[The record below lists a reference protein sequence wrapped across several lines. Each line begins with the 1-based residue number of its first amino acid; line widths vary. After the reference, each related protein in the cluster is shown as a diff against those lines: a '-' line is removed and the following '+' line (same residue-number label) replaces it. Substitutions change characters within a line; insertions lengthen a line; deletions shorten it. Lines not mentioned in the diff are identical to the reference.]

1 MTDCP
6 TKSDCDSNTST
17 TDTERREIVGLFPKL
32 DLTEVFT
39 EYGHLSSGAIIDLI
53 LEKQHQI
60 PCKRGTACSFAI
72 GVSAWWPR
80 WLGGRVFRI
89 MLSSIKAKVTG
100 VPSVKECMECTVC
113 WESATVEE
121 LCFCDGTTTV
131 TSSTS
136 SSSNDGQQN
145 TIVTLSNETHAFCRQ
160 CLERHALATVE
171 EMPLAKGGL
180 GLRCMVNDCENPIT
194 FQEIQTFMSPS
205 MVQRLEE
212 RCAELSV
219 VQANLSYMERCRS
232 CNCAVELGASPAVLQ
247 VFRCPECRLQFCR
260 LCDEEWQDEHKGIS
274 CEQFGKQQNRERLL
288 EKRLSEAVVRNCL
301 KCKVA
306 FVKHDGCNRVTC
318 RCGANQ
324 CYICRE
330 NDIDYDHFCRCFR
343 EKIPPKLPFKC
354 SKCGKGCLLWQRA
367 EPVEKQQME
376 RIRREM
382 EEEEKAKAKK
392 RLGTGTA
399 APTSSTSSSS
409 RIPVKNKGKVV
420 VAEKPCKT
428 NGKESQEKRRLPPEL
443 LHEVFL
449 ALPYQANRQL
459 LLLRNPTVYHRAS
472 VQRQRRRN
480 IDALVTRG
488 VLTWTVEEVSR
499 WVNFV
504 TRSDS
509 NGDRFVEEEIDGS
522 ALILLDEKTLSNNLN
537 FLPGTA
543 IELWSAL
550 VKLKLKHIDDLELK
564 RKYATDWSW
573 FHLAQN
579 VEFIR
584 RTMKKE
590 EKAKTKEQVGT
601 GTAASTSSTNSS
613 SLGTGTAAS
622 TSSTN
627 SSSLGTGT
635 AASTSSTNSSSLGTG
650 TAASTSSTNS
660 SSLGTGTAAST
671 SSTNSSS
678 LGTGTAASTSSTN
691 SSSLGTGTAA
701 STSSTN
707 SSSLGTGTAASTSS
721 TNSSSLGTGTAAS
734 TSSTSSSSLG
744 TGDSAGTSTSSTNS
758 SSFGTGTAA
767 PTSSTSSSSRIPV
780 KNKGKV
786 VVAEKPCKTNGKV
799 VKK

>member
-1 MTDCP
+1 MTDFP
-6 TKSDCDSNTST
+6 KSNCDSNTST
-17 TDTERREIVGLFPKL
+17 TDTERREIL

-60 PCKRGTACSFAI
+60 PCKRGTCLRLMLKACSFAI

-89 MLSSIKAKVTG
+89 VLSSIKAKVTG
-100 VPSVKECMECTVC
+100 VPVSALLESEGGGNHSRKQSVKECMECTVC

-136 SSSNDGQQN
+136 SSSSNDGQQN
-145 TIVTLSNETHAFCRQ
+145 NIVTLSNETHAFCRQ

-260 LCDEEWQDEHKGIS
+260 LCDEQWQDEHKGIS

-301 KCKVA
+301 KCKV
-306 FVKHDGCNRVTC
+306 TC

-343 EKIPPKLPFKC
+343 EKIPPKFPFKC
-354 SKCGKGCLLWQRA
+354 SKCGKGCLLWQKA

-376 RIRREM
+376 RVRREM

-399 APTSSTSSSS
+399 AGSSASTSSTSSSS
-409 RIPVKNKGKVV
+409 RIPVKNKVKVV
-420 VAEKPCKT
+420 AAEKPRK
-428 NGKESQEKRRLPPEL
+428 
-443 LHEVFL
+443 
-449 ALPYQANRQL
+449 
-459 LLLRNPTVYHRAS
+459 
-472 VQRQRRRN
+472 
-480 IDALVTRG
+480 
-488 VLTWTVEEVSR
+488 
-499 WVNFV
+499 
-504 TRSDS
+504 
-509 NGDRFVEEEIDGS
+509 
-522 ALILLDEKTLSNNLN
+522 NN
-537 FLPGTA
+537 
-543 IELWSAL
+543 E
-550 VKLKLKHIDDLELK
+550 
-564 RKYATDWSW
+564 
-573 FHLAQN
+573 
-579 VEFIR
+579 
-584 RTMKKE
+584 
-590 EKAKTKEQVGT
+590 
-601 GTAASTSSTNSS
+601 
-613 SLGTGTAAS
+613 
-622 TSSTN
+622 
-627 SSSLGTGT
+627 
-635 AASTSSTNSSSLGTG
+635 
-650 TAASTSSTNS
+650 
-660 SSLGTGTAAST
+660 
-671 SSTNSSS
+671 
-678 LGTGTAASTSSTN
+678 
-691 SSSLGTGTAA
+691 
-701 STSSTN
+701 
-707 SSSLGTGTAASTSS
+707 
-721 TNSSSLGTGTAAS
+721 
-734 TSSTSSSSLG
+734 
-744 TGDSAGTSTSSTNS
+744 
-758 SSFGTGTAA
+758 
-767 PTSSTSSSSRIPV
+767 
-780 KNKGKV
+780 
-786 VVAEKPCKTNGKV
+786 KV